1 MSSGAKPRRRPRPRG
16 FRSTSHKLRKVLEP
30 DRASGESGQLLVT
43 RAPGYI
49 LKLDPEQFDLE
60 RFRRLADEGHEALSA
75 SDPEGAAKLGEAALW
90 RGEPLADLADAFA
103 PGEVSRL
110 EEMRF
115 AALEDRIEAD
125 LERGRHAEVIGELER
140 LVAEEPLRERP
151 RAQLMLA
158 LYRSGRQAEALDAYG
173 TARRAG
179 RGARH
184 RTRT

>member
-1 MSSGAKPRRRPRPRG
+1 MAR
-16 FRSTSHKLRKVLEP
+16 
-30 DRASGESGQLLVT
+30 
-43 RAPGYI
+43 
-49 LKLDPEQFDLE
+49 
-60 RFRRLADEGHEALSA
+60 
-75 SDPEGAAKLGEAALW
+75 
-90 RGEPLADLADAFA
+90 EPLADLADAFA

-125 LERGRHAEVIGELER
+125 LERGRHAEVISELER

-158 LYRSGRQAEALDAYG
+158 LYRSGRQAEALERLRNRPPG
-173 TARRAG
+173 RG